1 MLASLPRRAP
11 RARRRPAAPARTAF
25 VSRHGSL
32 TPSERSYYSR
42 DMPKGAETRR
52 TILDHALQVATKE
65 GLEGL
70 TIGRLAQ
77 DLQLSKS
84 GLFAHFRGKEELLL
98 QVLQTARAR
107 FIEQVV
113 KPGLAAP
120 RGEPRIR
127 ALFESW
133 LAWERSSA
141 LPGGCPFIQAAVELD
156 DRSGPARDFL
166 VQAQRDWLDV
176 IANSARTG
184 IQEGQFRPDFDTDQ
198 FAYDLHGAMLSYHHV
213 ARLLRDP
220 SAETRVRRAF
230 ESLLDRARR
239 PGRVSR

>member
-1 MLASLPRRAP
+1 
-11 RARRRPAAPARTAF
+11 
-25 VSRHGSL
+25 
-32 TPSERSYYSR
+32 
-42 DMPKGAETRR
+42 MPKGAETRR

-98 QVLQTARAR
+98 QVLETARTR

-113 KPGLAAP
+113 KPGLAAA
-120 RGEPRIR
+120 RGEPRVR
-127 ALFESW
+127 ALFEAW

-141 LPGGCPFIQAAVELD
+141 LPGGCPFIAAAVELD
-156 DRSGPARDFL
+156 DRPGPARDFI
-166 VQAQRDWLDV
+166 VQSQRDWLDV
-176 IANSARTG
+176 IANSVRTG
-184 IQEGQFRPDFDTDQ
+184 IQEGQFHSDFDAEQ
-198 FAYDLHGAMLSYHHV
+198 FAYELHGTMLSYHHV

-220 SAETRVRRAF
+220 RAETRVRRAF
-230 ESLLDRARR
+230 ESLLDRARV

>member
-1 MLASLPRRAP
+1 MA
-11 RARRRPAAPARTAF
+11 
-25 VSRHGSL
+25 
-32 TPSERSYYSR
+32 
-42 DMPKGAETRR
+42 KGEETRR
-52 TILDHALQVATKE
+52 AILDHALQVATKE

-98 QVLQTARAR
+98 QVLETARAR
-107 FIEQVV
+107 FVEQVV

-120 RGEPRIR
+120 RGEPRVR

-141 LPGGCPFIQAAVELD
+141 LPGGCPFIAATVELD
-156 DRSGPARDFL
+156 DRPGPARDFL
-166 VQAQRDWLDV
+166 AQSQKDWLDV
-176 IANSARTG
+176 IASAARTG
-184 IQEGQFRPDFDTDQ
+184 IREAQFHPDFDPEQ
-198 FAYDLHGAMLSYHHV
+198 FAYDLHGAMLSYHHL

-230 ESLLDRARR
+230 ESLLARARR
-239 PGRVSR
+239 PIPTSG

>member
-1 MLASLPRRAP
+1 VAVAKGEQTRRA
-11 RARRRPAAPARTAF
+11 
-25 VSRHGSL
+25 
-32 TPSERSYYSR
+32 
-42 DMPKGAETRR
+42 
-52 TILDHALQVATKE
+52 ILDHALGVATKE

-77 DLQLSKS
+77 DLRLSKS
-84 GLFAHFRGKEELLL
+84 GLFGHFRGKEELLL
-98 QVLQTARAR
+98 QVLETARAR

-120 RGEPRIR
+120 RGEPRVR

-141 LPGGCPFIQAAVELD
+141 LPGGCPFIAAAVELD
-156 DRSGPARDFL
+156 DRPGPARDYI
-166 VQAQRDWLDV
+166 VQSQKDWLDV

-184 IQEGQFRPDFDTDQ
+184 VQEGHFRPDFDAEQ
-198 FAYDLHGAMLSYHHV
+198 FAYDFYGAVLSYHHV

-220 SAETRVRRAF
+220 NAEARVRRSF
-230 ESLLDRARR
+230 ESLLAQARR
-239 PGRVSR
+239 LPPTRRRH

>member
-1 MLASLPRRAP
+1 
-11 RARRRPAAPARTAF
+11 
-25 VSRHGSL
+25 
-32 TPSERSYYSR
+32 
-42 DMPKGAETRR
+42 MPKGAETRR
-52 TILDHALQVATKE
+52 AILDHALGVATKE

-77 DLQLSKS
+77 DLRLSKS

-98 QVLQTARAR
+98 QVLETARTR

-120 RGEPRIR
+120 RGEPRLR

-141 LPGGCPFIQAAVELD
+141 LPGGCPFVAAAVELD
-156 DRSGPARDFL
+156 DRPGPARDFV
-166 VQAQRDWLDV
+166 VQSQKDWLDV

-184 IQEGQFRPDFDTDQ
+184 IQEGQFRADFDAEQ
-198 FAYDLHGAMLSYHHV
+198 FAFDLHGAMLAYHHV

-220 SAETRVRRAF
+220 SADARVRQAF
-230 ESLLDRARR
+230 EALLVRARR
-239 PGRVSR
+239 PGVTRR

>member
-1 MLASLPRRAP
+1 MA
-11 RARRRPAAPARTAF
+11 
-25 VSRHGSL
+25 
-32 TPSERSYYSR
+32 
-42 DMPKGAETRR
+42 KGEETRR
-52 TILDHALQVATKE
+52 AILDHALEVATKE

-77 DLQLSKS
+77 DLRLSKS

-113 KPGLAAP
+113 RPGLSAP
-120 RGEPRIR
+120 RGEPRVR
-127 ALFESW
+127 ALFEAW

-141 LPGGCPFIQAAVELD
+141 LPGGCPFVAAAVELD
-156 DRSGPARDFL
+156 DRPGPARDL
-166 VQAQRDWLDV
+166 VVQSQRDWLDV

-184 IQEGQFRPDFDTDQ
+184 VQEGHFRRDFDAEQ
-198 FAYDLHGAMLSYHHV
+198 FAYEFYGAVLSYHHV

-220 SAETRVRRAF
+220 AAEVRVRRAF
-230 ESLLDRARR
+230 ESLLAQARPAGPAAR
-239 PGRVSR
+239 

>member
-1 MLASLPRRAP
+1 MS
-11 RARRRPAAPARTAF
+11 
-25 VSRHGSL
+25 
-32 TPSERSYYSR
+32 
-42 DMPKGAETRR
+42 KGEETRR
-52 TILDHALQVATKE
+52 AILDHALQIATKE

-98 QVLQTARAR
+98 QVLETARTR

-113 KPGLAAP
+113 KPGLSAP
-120 RGEPRIR
+120 RGEPRLR

-133 LAWERSSA
+133 LNWERSAA
-141 LPGGCPFIQAAVELD
+141 LPGGCPFIAAAVELD
-156 DRSGPARDFL
+156 DRPGAAREYV
-166 VQAQRDWLDV
+166 VQSQKDWLEV

-184 IQEGQFRPDFDTDQ
+184 IQEGQFRPDFDPEQ
-198 FAYDLHGAMLSYHHV
+198 FAYDLHGAMLSYHHL

-230 ESLLDRARR
+230 ESLLAQARR
-239 PGRVSR
+239 VGR

>member
-1 MLASLPRRAP
+1 
-11 RARRRPAAPARTAF
+11 
-25 VSRHGSL
+25 
-32 TPSERSYYSR
+32 
-42 DMPKGAETRR
+42 MPKGAETRR

-98 QVLQTARAR
+98 QVLETARTR

-120 RGEPRIR
+120 RGEPRVR
-127 ALFESW
+127 SLFESW
-133 LAWERSSA
+133 LAWERSSS
-141 LPGGCPFIQAAVELD
+141 LPGGCPFIAAAAELD
-156 DRSGPARDFL
+156 DRPGPARDFL
-166 VQAQRDWLDV
+166 AQAERDWLDV
-176 IANSARTG
+176 LANSARTG
-184 IQEGQFRPDFDTDQ
+184 VREGQFRPDFDADQ
-198 FAYDLHGAMLSYHHV
+198 FAYDLHGAMLSYHHL

-230 ESLLDRARR
+230 ESLLDRARHPAR
-239 PGRVSR
+239 ASR

>member
-1 MLASLPRRAP
+1 MS
-11 RARRRPAAPARTAF
+11 
-25 VSRHGSL
+25 
-32 TPSERSYYSR
+32 
-42 DMPKGAETRR
+42 KGAETRR
-52 TILDHALQVATKE
+52 AILDHALEVATKE

-77 DLQLSKS
+77 DLRLSKS

-98 QVLQTARAR
+98 QVLETARTR

-141 LPGGCPFIQAAVELD
+141 LPGGCPFVAAAVELD
-156 DRSGPARDFL
+156 DRPGPARDYV
-166 VQAQRDWLDV
+166 VQSQKDWLEV
-176 IANSARTG
+176 LANSARTG
-184 IQEGQFRPDFDTDQ
+184 VQEGQFRPDFDPEQ
-198 FAYDLHGAMLSYHHV
+198 FAYEVHGAMLSYHHM

-220 SAETRVRRAF
+220 KAEMRVRQAF
-230 ESLLDRARR
+230 ESLLVRARR
-239 PGRVSR
+239 PGVAPRRPDH

>member
-1 MLASLPRRAP
+1 MS
-11 RARRRPAAPARTAF
+11 
-25 VSRHGSL
+25 
-32 TPSERSYYSR
+32 
-42 DMPKGAETRR
+42 KGAQTRR
-52 TILDHALQVATKE
+52 VILDHALEVATKE

-77 DLQLSKS
+77 DLRLSKS

-98 QVLQTARAR
+98 QVLETARTR

-120 RGEPRIR
+120 RGEPRLR

-141 LPGGCPFIQAAVELD
+141 LPGGCPFVAAAVELD
-156 DRSGPARDFL
+156 DRPGPARDYV
-166 VQAQRDWLDV
+166 VQSQRDWLEV
-176 IANSARTG
+176 LANSARTG
-184 IQEGQFRPDFDTDQ
+184 VQEGQFDPGFDPEQ
-198 FAYDLHGAMLSYHHV
+198 FAYEVHGAMLSYHHM

-220 SAETRVRRAF
+220 KAEVRVRQAF
-230 ESLLDRARR
+230 ESLLARARR
-239 PGRVSR
+239 PGGTSVKPGR

>member
-1 MLASLPRRAP
+1 M
-11 RARRRPAAPARTAF
+11 
-25 VSRHGSL
+25 G
-32 TPSERSYYSR
+32 
-42 DMPKGAETRR
+42 KGEETRR
-52 TILDHALQVATKE
+52 AILDHALQVATKE

-98 QVLQTARAR
+98 QVLETARAR
-107 FIEQVV
+107 FVEQVV

-120 RGEPRIR
+120 RGEPRVR

-141 LPGGCPFIQAAVELD
+141 LPGGCPFIAATVELD
-156 DRSGPARDFL
+156 DRPGPARDFL
-166 VQAQRDWLDV
+166 AQSQKDWLDV
-176 IANSARTG
+176 IASAARTG
-184 IQEGQFRPDFDTDQ
+184 IREAQFHPDFDPEQ
-198 FAYDLHGAMLSYHHV
+198 FAYDLHGAMLSYHHL

-230 ESLLDRARR
+230 ESLLARARR
-239 PGRVSR
+239 PIPTSG

>member
-1 MLASLPRRAP
+1 MS
-11 RARRRPAAPARTAF
+11 
-25 VSRHGSL
+25 
-32 TPSERSYYSR
+32 
-42 DMPKGAETRR
+42 KGAETRR
-52 TILDHALQVATKE
+52 AILDHALEVATKE

-98 QVLQTARAR
+98 QVLETARSR

-120 RGEPRIR
+120 RGEPRVR

-133 LAWERSSA
+133 LAWERSTA
-141 LPGGCPFIQAAVELD
+141 LPGGCPFVAAAVELD
-156 DRSGPARDFL
+156 DRPGLARDYV
-166 VQAQRDWLDV
+166 VQSQRDWLDV

-184 IQEGQFRPDFDTDQ
+184 VQEGHFRLDFDAEQ
-198 FAYDLHGAMLSYHHV
+198 FAYEFHGIMLSYHHV
-213 ARLLRDP
+213 ARLLHDP
-220 SAETRVRRAF
+220 NAETRARRAF
-230 ESLLDRARR
+230 ESLLAGARSPVR
-239 PGRVSR
+239 NVR

>member
-1 MLASLPRRAP
+1 
-11 RARRRPAAPARTAF
+11 
-25 VSRHGSL
+25 
-32 TPSERSYYSR
+32 
-42 DMPKGAETRR
+42 MPKGAETRR

-98 QVLQTARAR
+98 QVLETARAR
-107 FIEQVV
+107 FVEQVV

-120 RGEPRIR
+120 RGESRVR

-133 LAWERSSA
+133 LAWERSSS
-141 LPGGCPFIQAAVELD
+141 LPGGCPFIAAAVELD
-156 DRSGPARDFL
+156 DRPGPARDL
-166 VQAQRDWLDV
+166 IVQAQRDWLDI

-184 IQEGQFRPDFDTDQ
+184 VQEGQFRPDFDAEQ
-198 FAYDLHGAMLSYHHV
+198 FAYDLHGTMLSYHHL

-220 SAETRVRRAF
+220 NAESRVRRSF
-230 ESLLDRARR
+230 ESLLDRARL